1 MSGLWGGMPVGCAG
15 GADPTVRLRALGK
28 GEGMMADSVVL
39 VLGARVGCDP
49 WGDWQCGVGAV

>member
-1 MSGLWGGMPVGCAG
+1 MGCAG

-28 GEGMMADSVVL
+28 GEGVMADSVVL